1 MRTRRDQSGRWNIRL
16 SPISGHPSA
25 IRPFRLRVYSGG
37 FGSRNN
43 VRLVD
48 VPSVPCSE
56 GPGVGAQY
64 LGNNSPKIWVA
75 ASASAARSAVKFERG
90 QQHWQMKSASCSIA
104 SVLDFLAII
113 PPDSK
118 IGSAS
123 FHRNAVRRV
132 PRGRSDAAGS
142 DPRSSWRFIPG
153 LGRSAG
159 QGRGIELV
167 DAGGNGRAAPADLM
181 HSQWAEAWASMVTTA
196 FGQPPQMAQR
206 AIFSPPTF
214 TAQPRRTSM
223 SGK

>member
-1 MRTRRDQSGRWNIRL
+1 MWGLNTWATSSENL
-16 SPISGHPSA
+16 
-25 IRPFRLRVYSGG
+25 GG
-37 FGSRNN
+37 G
-43 VRLVD
+43 
-48 VPSVPCSE
+48 
-56 GPGVGAQY
+56 
-64 LGNNSPKIWVA
+64 LGE
-75 ASASAARSAVKFERG
+75 RGEECRQCERG

-167 DAGGNGRAAPADLM
+167 DAGGNGRAAPAASHALAMGRGMGVHGDDRLWPATANGTARDLFAADLHGSTAADEHDREM
-181 HSQWAEAWASMVTTA
+181 ISLRTIAALPTAKMRGVTLGRHGKTVLATGPTIFIVTLCRGLRFRFTVDEA
-196 FGQPPQMAQR
+196 G
-206 AIFSPPTF
+206 
-214 TAQPRRTSM
+214 
-223 SGK
+223 